1 MKIFWRNIFYLF
13 IITVLIT
20 PSTSYATNYENF
32 KPQNNTEPVSYLQLQ
47 HQVIFFKDA
56 IDELGAT
63 SPLQVANL
71 WAKSEQTRNGVYQYA
86 VSCSELKEE
95 IIKKWGKA
103 EESFWIIGTSSP
115 WLSKYNI
122 VSNKKID
129 NSTHEITLKYYWKT
143 SAGDSKP
150 TFIKL
155 VIIKNNNYWCV
166 KETK

>member
-1 MKIFWRNIFYLF
+1 MKIFWRNIFYLY

-86 VSCSELKEE
+86 VSFSELKEE

-129 NSTHEITLKYYWKT
+129 NSTHEITLKYYWRT

>member
-1 MKIFWRNIFYLF
+1 MKIFWRKVLSL
-13 IITVLIT
+13 IITTMLIA
-20 PSTSYATNYENF
+20 PITSYGSDYENP
-32 KPQNNTEPVSYLQLQ
+32 KSQNETEPVSYLQLQ

-63 SPLQVANL
+63 SPSQVANL

-95 IIKKWGKA
+95 IIKKWGEA

-115 WLSKYNI
+115 WLSKYEI

-155 VIIKNNNYWCV
+155 IIIKINDYWCV